1 MAQRIKRLPPMRE
14 TQVRSLGWE
23 DPLEKEMATQ
33 SSILAWRI
41 PWTKE
46 PGRLQSMGLQRI
58 RHDLLTKQQLSTVV
72 MLTMTTGRADGMDLK
87 DQ

>member
-1 MAQRIKRLPPMRE
+1 MQE
-14 TQVRSLGWE
+14 TQETWVQLLSLE
-23 DPLEKEMATQ
+23 DPLEEEIVTR
-33 SSILAWRI
+33 SSILAWEI
-41 PWTKE
+41 PWTQE